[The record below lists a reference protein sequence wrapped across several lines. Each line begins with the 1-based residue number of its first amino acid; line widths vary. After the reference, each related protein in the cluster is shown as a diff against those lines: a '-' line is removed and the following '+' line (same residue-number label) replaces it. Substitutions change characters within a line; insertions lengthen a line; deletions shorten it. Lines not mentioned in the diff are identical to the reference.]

1 MGPTWAFGQETAVHA
16 LRLMGSGLFDAHPK
30 LKIILGHMGEG
41 LPYSMWRVDHR
52 NGWVKAPPKHKA
64 KKKICDYFN
73 ANFFL
78 TTSGNFRTQTLID
91 SILEIGADRILFSVD
106 WPFENVDHASDWF
119 NSASISENDRLK
131 IGRRNAIDLF
141 KLDLGQSVVAEH
153 EHPSSRGISGLTT
166 HEHHLGRGT
175 TMSTQVIDLH
185 EELAE
190 AKVGKFHWRL
200 GAMMGLL
207 TLFDGYDTFNPA
219 YVIHYVAKPWG
230 LQAGQA
236 GLLISSGLVGFLI
249 GAAIHGIIADRLG
262 RRGTLLGGLWITS
275 IFTLLTATSA
285 DSFLSFCILRIL
297 TGIGL
302 GVLLPLATTY
312 INELAPR
319 RVANTFAL
327 WGVALGWALGGTLAG
342 VAGVF
347 ATPVFGWTSLYWIGS
362 LSFLLLPFM
371 HFMLPE
377 SPKFLALQGRTDEIR
392 DMLSKLR
399 PERAAV
405 YKSAEIAVEQ
415 SEKPVNSVAVLLQ
428 PKYRR
433 TTFAIWASA
442 FLSLFCIFGLS
453 GWIPTVMMQRGETFA
468 ASFGFG
474 ALMQI
479 MSFVGALVLGHL
491 VDKSGSS
498 RGLIATWWAIGG
510 VAVLSLVVLND
521 HIVNITS
528 VAAAGFFII
537 GAQFVLNNFTAAS
550 YETGVRATAVGMELG
565 VARVGAILGP
575 FVAGALQQIYQ
586 SPTPMFL
593 SIGISAIAAG
603 GIILLARR
611 PAGVPASSLE
621 ETAGLRKVAQPA
633 S

>member
-1 MGPTWAFGQETAVHA
+1 MTA
-16 LRLMGSGLFDAHPK
+16 
-30 LKIILGHMGEG
+30 
-41 LPYSMWRVDHR
+41 
-52 NGWVKAPPKHKA
+52 KA
-64 KKKICDYFN
+64 
-73 ANFFL
+73 
-78 TTSGNFRTQTLID
+78 
-91 SILEIGADRILFSVD
+91 
-106 WPFENVDHASDWF
+106 
-119 NSASISENDRLK
+119 
-131 IGRRNAIDLF
+131 
-141 KLDLGQSVVAEH
+141 
-153 EHPSSRGISGLTT
+153 
-166 HEHHLGRGT
+166 
-175 TMSTQVIDLH
+175 IDLH

-200 GAMMGLL
+200 GAIDGLL

-236 GLLISSGLVGFLI
+236 GLLISSGLVGFLL

-285 DSFLSFCILRIL
+285 DSFLSFCILRVL

-302 GVLLPLATTY
+302 GVLLPW
-312 INELAPR
+312 R
-319 RVANTFAL
+319 RRTSTNWRRDGGEHVAL

-415 SEKPVNSVAVLLQ
+415 SEKPVNSVAVLLH

-479 MSFVGALVLGHL
+479 MSFVGGLVLGHL
-491 VDKSGSS
+491 VDRSGSS

-575 FVAGALQQIYQ
+575 FVAGALQQYQ

-593 SIGISAIAAG
+593 SIGVSRRSPPARSSCW
-603 GIILLARR
+603 RR